1 MDSKA
6 KKLQTVTLAM
16 SPRTFAKSID
26 RSVGFVRLE
35 IQRGALKVIK
45 RGRAILITKAAADQY
60 LSG

>member
-1 MDSKA
+1 MRKRTKA
-6 KKLQTVTLAM
+6 ETVTLAY
-16 SPRTFAKSID
+16 SPATFARSID

>member
-16 SPRTFAKSID
+16 SPRTFARSID

-35 IQRGALKVIK
+35 IQRGALKVIR
-45 RGRAILITKAAADQY
+45 RGRAILIPKSSVDEY
-60 LSG
+60 LDG